1 MDKILVIEDNFEMR
15 DNISEILQL
24 ADYEVHTAEN
34 GMKGVEMAIK
44 ELPDIILCDIMMNEL
59 DGYGVLFMLNKHPA
73 TSTIPF
79 IFITA
84 KTQKEDLRKGMEMGA
99 DDYLMKPFND
109 VELLNAIETRLKK
122 RTQQKDFYSNSLQE
136 LQQLKS
142 DTKGMPE
149 LKKIIE
155 ERKLRIIKKKQV
167 LYYEGDKVTGIY
179 LIHKGKVKTT
189 KTADDGREL
198 TSAIYDTDQFVGTN
212 VLFSNNSY
220 YIDNAIA
227 LEECSI
233 SFFPIQELEKLI
245 IQYPDVAGKFIKILS
260 NEVCD
265 KEEQLLQMAYSS
277 VRKRIAESLLVYHKK
292 HCPNNE
298 NINLTRYELA
308 NLSGT
313 APETVS
319 RTLTDFE
326 NEGLINKK
334 RNEIILINIQK
345 LHNLKN

>member
-1 MDKILVIEDNFEMR
+1 MNKVLVIEDNFEMR

-34 GMKGVEMAIK
+34 GKKGVEMAIK

-59 DGYGVLFMLNKHPA
+59 DGYSVLFMLNKHPS

-122 RTQQKDFYSNSLQE
+122 RIQQKDFYSNSLQE
-136 LQQLKS
+136 LQQLKP

-155 ERKLRIIKKKQV
+155 ERKLRKIKKKQA

-179 LIHKGKVKTT
+179 LIHKGKIKTT

-198 TSAIYDTDQFVGTN
+198 TTAIYDTDQFVGTN
-212 VLFSNNSY
+212 VLFSNES

-227 LEECSI
+227 LEDCSI

-245 IQYPDVAGKFIKILS
+245 TQYPDVAGKFIRILS

-265 KEEQLLQMAYSS
+265 KEEQLLQMAYYS
-277 VRKRIAESLLVYHKK
+277 VRKRIAESLLSYHKQ

>member
-1 MDKILVIEDNFEMR
+1 MYKILVIEDNFEMR

-24 ADYEVHTAEN
+24 ADYEVYAAEN
-34 GMKGVEMAIK
+34 GRKGVEMALK
-44 ELPDIILCDIMMNEL
+44 HLPDLILCDIMMDEL
-59 DGYGVLFMLNKHPA
+59 DGYGVLFMLTKHPE

-109 VELLNAIETRLKK
+109 IELLNAIETRLKK
-122 RTQQKDFYSNSLQE
+122 RIQQKDFYSKSIQQM
-136 LQQLKS
+136 QQLAS
-142 DTKGMPE
+142 TAKGLPE
-149 LKKIIE
+149 LNKIIE
-155 ERKLRIIKKKQV
+155 DRKLRIIRKRQV

-179 LIHKGKVKTT
+179 LILKGKIKTT
-189 KTADDGREL
+189 KIADDGREL
-198 TSAIYDTDQFVGTN
+198 TTGIYDADQFVGAN
-212 VLFSNNSY
+212 VLFSNDS

-227 LEECSI
+227 LEECSL

-245 IQYPDVAGKFIKILS
+245 SQYPDVAGKFIKILS

-277 VRKRIAESLLVYHKK
+277 VRKRIAESLLSYHKQ
-292 HCPNNE
+292 HCTNGE
-298 NINLTRYELA
+298 NISLTRYEIA

-326 NEGLINKK
+326 NEGLINKN
-334 RNEIILINIQK
+334 RNELILLNPQK
-345 LHNLKN
+345 LGNLRN

>member
-1 MDKILVIEDNFEMR
+1 MKKVLVIEDNFEMR

-24 ADYEVHTAEN
+24 ADYEVYTAVN
-34 GMKGVEMAIK
+34 GKKGVELALK
-44 ELPDIILCDIMMNEL
+44 ELPDIILCDIMMDEL
-59 DGYGVLFMLNKHPA
+59 DGYGVLFMLNKHPK

-122 RTQQKDFYSNSLQE
+122 RTQQKDFYSKSIQE
-136 LQQLKS
+136 LQQLQL
-142 DTKGMPE
+142 DTKGLPE
-149 LKKIIE
+149 LNKIIE
-155 ERKLRIIKKKQV
+155 ERKQRTVRKKQAV
-167 LYYEGDKVTGIY
+167 YYEGDKVTGIY
-179 LIHKGKVKTT
+179 LIHQGKVKTT

-198 TSAIYDTDQFVGTN
+198 TTAIYDTDQFVGAN
-212 VLFSNNSY
+212 VLFSNDR

-227 LEECSI
+227 LEDCSL

-245 IQYPDVAGKFIKILS
+245 SQYPDVAGKFIKILS

-277 VRKRIAESLLVYHKK
+277 VRKRIAESILTYHKQ
-292 HCPNNE
+292 HCHNGE
-298 NINLTRYELA
+298 SINLTRYELA

-326 NEGLINKK
+326 NEGLITKN
-334 RNEIILINIQK
+334 RNELTLLNTQK
-345 LHNLKN
+345 LSNLRN